1 MHCCRL
7 ITWMSLQDGGF
18 WANLALYFSWAS
30 SAGWLNALAGLWL
43 VVVSAVMLIIG
54 KYASVSLRK
63 MESALADEEAVRAA
77 FARAHDR
84 LCQAAI
90 ESERLTHRALT
101 AQRWT

>member
-1 MHCCRL
+1 ML
-7 ITWMSLQDGGF
+7 SLSRTSAFGSSG
-18 WANLALYFSWAS
+18 WAS

-43 VVVSAVMLIIG
+43 VVVSVVMLIVG

-84 LCQAAI
+84 LCAKLPSRVRG
-90 ESERLTHRALT
+90 ELT
-101 AQRWT
+101 AR